1 MEFTILFLPLNTIEL
16 EIDEL
21 AKEINRQI
29 ITREQQQQKTDRT
42 KEIQKIKAESEG
54 ILQDI
59 RRIEKAVVIEDQFLH
74 RKDIGLL
81 DQSLS

>member
-1 MEFTILFLPLNTIEL
+1 MRLIEL

-29 ITREQQQQKTDRT
+29 IAREQQQQKTDRT
-42 KEIQKIKAESEG
+42 KEIQILKAESEG

-59 RRIEKAVVIEDQFLH
+59 KRIEKAVVVEDQFLN
-74 RKDIGLL
+74 RKI
-81 DQSLS
+81 